1 MANET
6 KNKANP
12 ATTAAARND
21 VRQIDLVRL
30 ATELLK
36 KWWLILCISLIG
48 AVGMG
53 AYTVFLVTPMY
64 QSQAMIFVLSST
76 TSITSLADIQVGST
90 LTSDFVVIAKSK
102 PVLDTVIETVKED
115 TGVTLTRSQ
124 VSGALSVT
132 NDSDTRILTITA
144 TWEDPEIACAI
155 ANAAR
160 EATAQAIADI
170 MISDLPTT
178 VEYAEVSDTPVSPS
192 LTRNVMMGFLAG
204 FVLICAILS
213 IGIIMNDNIC
223 TEEDLEKYFGVPTL
237 VSIPERK

>member
-6 KNKANP
+6 KNKTAGNT
-12 ATTAAARND
+12 ATVNRND
-21 VRQIDLVRL
+21 VTQIDLVRL
-30 ATELLK
+30 ARELLK
-36 KWWLILCISLIG
+36 KWWLILFVSLVG

-76 TSITSLADIQVGST
+76 TSITSLADLQVGTT
-90 LTSDFVVIAKSK
+90 LTADFVVIAKSK
-102 PVLDTVIETVKED
+102 PVLDSVVETVEEE
-115 TGVTLTRSQ
+115 TGTTLTRSQ
-124 VSGALSVT
+124 VSGMLSVT
-132 NDSDTRILTITA
+132 NDEDTRILTITA
-144 TWEDPEIACAI
+144 TGSDPEIACAV

-160 EATAQAIADI
+160 EAIAEAIADI
-170 MISDLPTT
+170 MVSDLPTT
-178 VEYAEVSDTPVSPS
+178 VEYAEVSSSPVSPN
-192 LTRNVMMGFLAG
+192 LTRNVMMGFLGG
-204 FVLICAILS
+204 FVLICAILA